1 MPASI
6 FWPVY
11 TIACIWFQSF
21 LPGLDCFAPALI
33 VCLHL
38 KHYRTVFWL
47 GLIWLLI
54 NEGVGSF
61 AFGASLVWYVGLI
74 LFFFAVQVFFSSRHI
89 YFVFV
94 VALFAGIWQFFVY
107 FSMVNLQE
115 LVVQKETLLANSV
128 LTVTLFPVVWLVIQ
142 GLLKQNGTS
151 HQYVQR

>member
-1 MPASI
+1 MSQAL
-6 FWPVY
+6 FWFFY
-11 TIACIWFQSF
+11 TIACIWLHSF

-33 VCLHL
+33 VSLHL

-47 GLIWLLI
+47 GPVWLLI

-61 AFGASLVWYVGLI
+61 AFGASLVWYTGLI

-94 VALFAGIWQFFVY
+94 MALFAGLWQFFVY
-107 FSMVNLQE
+107 LSMVSLQE
-115 LVVQKETLLANSV
+115 LVVHEESLLANSV
-128 LTVTLFPVVWLVIQ
+128 LTVTLFPVAWLVIQ
-142 GLLKQNGTS
+142 GMLQQNGTS